1 MQNEGWSTLTQ
12 EFNQGASISR
22 SEPSDIRQLWEASSR
37 IPGEERWQS
46 QRAMGFGAFGCGI
59 DPSSRSPEQLFAI
72 TIRLQ
77 LLSALLRRGVLDDY
91 MQDDES
97 RNRVFR
103 AIATLPCS
111 KDDLAQAM
119 IPVKLSEFAPEVVA
133 KTKDEMRAQ
142 GYDPDHPAVDD
153 KFLAWMR
160 KA

>member
-1 MQNEGWSTLTQ
+1 MVCRSSWAARNRRRGGSFMQNEGWSTLTQ

-91 MQDDES
+91 MQDT
-97 RNRVFR
+97 NREIGFSVP
-103 AIATLPCS
+103 LQPCH
-111 KDDLAQAM
+111 ARRTTWHR
-119 IPVKLSEFAPEVVA
+119 P
-133 KTKDEMRAQ
+133 
-142 GYDPDHPAVDD
+142 
-153 KFLAWMR
+153 
-160 KA
+160 